1 MYLFD
6 TNIIS
11 EIRRIH
17 FGKCNI
23 GVANWISTISPDYM
37 YTNVTVM
44 MELER
49 GILSLERRDP
59 AQGKVLRTWFEEQVR
74 PSFRGKILLIDEV
87 TASLCASLHV
97 PDKSSENDAWIAATA
112 LRHNLILVTRNVKD
126 FENMGVKVLNPFQE
140 S

>member
-23 GVANWISTISPDYM
+23 GVANWISTISPNYM

-59 AQGKVLRTWFEEQVR
+59 TQGKVLRTWFEEQVR
-74 PSFRGKILLIDEV
+74 PSFRGKVLLIDEL

-97 PDKSSENDAWIAATA
+97 PDKSPENDAWIAATA